1 MDKSCMK
8 RYGALSALAELGLSD
23 FVRSVWQG
31 RVGGALLRELS
42 VAAVCQSGQLEQPPQ
57 PAQLHLSAQALVL
70 DWQ

>member
-1 MDKSCMK
+1 MK

-31 RVGGALLRELS
+31 RVGAARSPQTSELS
-42 VAAVCQSGQLEQPPQ
+42 LAAVCQSGQLEQPPQ